1 MSVLDG
7 FKEVGER
14 TGGKLIMTVMLE
26 SVRFSKGVS
35 EVLGRPEFVK
45 LLVNYE
51 RGKFAIQVCDEN
63 DDFAVQFNNPN
74 ADRPASVTTR
84 NLDLLVATQKFFT
97 FPEVPADKIAYFA
110 LEGEYHSDERVILF
124 DAKNGVR
131 SGTVGKRGPKAGHGG
146 RKRRKIDDV
155 KEATV
160 IGANNAL

>member
-14 TGGKLIMTVMLE
+14 TGGKLTMTVMLE

-63 DDFAVQFNNPN
+63 DDF
-74 ADRPASVTTR
+74 DCTR
-84 NLDLLVATQKFFT
+84 C
-97 FPEVPADKIAYFA
+97 PE
-110 LEGEYHSDERVILF
+110 EGCIRGWKVVY
-124 DAKNGVR
+124 GCVR
-131 SGTVGKRGPKAGHGG
+131 
-146 RKRRKIDDV
+146 
-155 KEATV
+155 
-160 IGANNAL
+160 

>member
-14 TGGKLIMTVMLE
+14 TGGKLTMTVMLE

-51 RGKFAIQVCDEN
+51 RGKFAIQVCDE
-63 DDFAVQFNNPN
+63 N

>member
-14 TGGKLIMTVMLE
+14 TGGKLTMTVMLE

-35 EVLGRPEFVK
+35 EVLGRPEYVK

-63 DDFAVQFNNPN
+63 DDFALQFNAPN
-74 ADRPASVTTR
+74 ADTPSSVTAR

-97 FPEVPADKIAYFA
+97 FPEVPADKIAFFA
-110 LEGEYHSDERVILF
+110 LDGEYHSDERVIIF

-146 RKRRKIDDV
+146 RRRRKIDDV

-160 IGANNAL
+160 IGSNNAL

>member
-14 TGGKLIMTVMLE
+14 TGGKLTMTVMLE

-63 DDFAVQFNNPN
+63 DEPIEGLFNAGCMIGNFYSATYTFAMEGMNYGATCITLPYVLGKDL
-74 ADRPASVTTR
+74 AAGK
-84 NLDLLVATQKFFT
+84 LD
-97 FPEVPADKIAYFA
+97 
-110 LEGEYHSDERVILF
+110 
-124 DAKNGVR
+124 
-131 SGTVGKRGPKAGHGG
+131 
-146 RKRRKIDDV
+146 
-155 KEATV
+155 
-160 IGANNAL
+160 